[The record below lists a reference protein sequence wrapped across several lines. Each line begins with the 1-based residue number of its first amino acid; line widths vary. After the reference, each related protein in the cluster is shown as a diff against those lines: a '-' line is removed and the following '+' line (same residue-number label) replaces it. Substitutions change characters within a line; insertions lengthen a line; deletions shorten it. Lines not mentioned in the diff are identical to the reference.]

1 MKNWTRVHIEDL
13 EQQVRYIRTIRAAL
27 LNAHDPKPTVQ
38 VSNIKHKKER
48 LVAEQVEYVQRQV
61 AELKQI
67 LSGLVDKVK
76 PSGAAYAM
84 HALSCGF
91 TARDEKD
98 LQAFWHKMSLTD
110 PSTLTRERIN
120 AEFDATMHI
129 GQQGGLEHIL
139 RMHYEDGQH
148 LDMYRLVFGDLEP
161 HPYPVEEYDDEDDE
175 DEDEDETPV

>member
-13 EQQVRYIRTIRAAL
+13 EQKVQYIRTIRAAL
-27 LNAHDPKPTVQ
+27 LNASDPKPDVK
-38 VSNIKHKKER
+38 VSSIKHKKER
-48 LVAEQVEYVQRQV
+48 LLAEQVEYVQRQV
-61 AELKQI
+61 SELSAI
-67 LSGLVDKVK
+67 LSGLVEKVK

-110 PSTLTRERIN
+110 PSTLTRERMN

-129 GQQGGLEHIL
+129 GRQGGLEYIL
-139 RMHYEDGQH
+139 RTHYEDGQH

-161 HPYPVEEYDDEDDE
+161 RPFPVEEYDDEDD
-175 DEDEDETPV
+175 DEDDDN

>member
-1 MKNWTRVHIEDL
+1 MKNWTRVHIENL
-13 EQQVRYIRTIRAAL
+13 EQQVQYIRTIRAAL
-27 LNAHDPKPTVQ
+27 LNASDPKPTVQ
-38 VSNIKHKKER
+38 VSSIKHKKER

-61 AELKQI
+61 SELKAI
-67 LSGLVDKVK
+67 LSGIVEKVK

-110 PSTLTRERIN
+110 PSTLTRERMN
-120 AEFDATMHI
+120 AEFDAVMHPF
-129 GQQGGLEHIL
+129 QKGGLEYIL

-161 HPYPVEEYDDEDDE
+161 HPFPVEEYDDEDD